1 MNAIF
6 DLLSSFFDKMK
17 QDSRYFYW
25 FLIGLLLITLIF
37 TSKSCEN
44 AKEMAKEAT
53 RKAQDAQNNIDALK
67 DTVRQDKDKLGRLQ
81 YLKLSFVSDVE
92 NLKNL
97 NNDLYEEV
105 QAMKGRVIGMSK
117 TIVEIKGTLEGD
129 TIRGNSNNPI
139 ALKNDTLYHNFKFS
153 DGGKDWNRSV
163 EGKSAFYIKDA
174 NPTTKV
180 FHQYD
185 ILQKDRL
192 KLNIKAALVRRES
205 DGKYEYVLSTSYPEA
220 NLIPEGFVDPMMF
233 KDYFPKEE
241 QDKWII
247 GPYIGAGVTNTFSVT
262 PQIGIGLMY
271 RIIGF

>member
-1 MNAIF
+1 MKTILDFLA
-6 DLLSSFFDKMK
+6 SFFEKMK
-17 QDSRYFYW
+17 EDSRYFYW
-25 FLIGLLLITLIF
+25 FLIGLLVIALIF

-44 AKEMAKEAT
+44 AKETAKEAT

-67 DTVRQDKDKLGRLQ
+67 DTVRQEKDKLGRLQ
-81 YLKLSFVSDVE
+81 YLKLSFVSDIE

-97 NNDLYEEV
+97 NKDLYDEV
-105 QAMKGRVIGMSK
+105 QTMKGKVISMSK

-129 TIRGNSNNPI
+129 TIKGNPNNPI
-139 ALKNDTLYHNFKFS
+139 TLKNDTLYHKFKFK
-153 DGGKDWNRSV
+153 DGGKDWNRLIEGESV
-163 EGKSAFYIKDA
+163 FHIKDA
-174 NPTTKV
+174 TPDTKV

-192 KLNIKAALVRRES
+192 NLNIKAALVKRES
-205 DGKYEYVLSTSYPEA
+205 DGKYEYVLSTSYPQA

-233 KDYFPKEE
+233 KDYFTKQDE
-241 QDKWII
+241 DKWII

>member
-6 DLLSSFFDKMK
+6 DLFSSFFNKMK
-17 QDSRYFYW
+17 EDSRYFYW
-25 FLIGLLLITLIF
+25 FLIGLLIIALIF

-44 AKEMAKEAT
+44 AKEIAKEAT

-67 DTVRQDKDKLGRLQ
+67 DTVRQDRDKLGRLQ

-97 NNDLYEEV
+97 NKDLYEEV
-105 QAMKGRVIGMSK
+105 KAMKGKVIGMSK

-129 TIRGNSNNPI
+129 TIKGNPNTPV
-139 ALKNDTLYHNFKFS
+139 ALKNDTLFHNSTFKDS
-153 DGGKDWNRSV
+153 GKDWERLIQT
-163 EGKSAFYIKDA
+163 KSAFYIKGA
-174 NPTTKV
+174 NPDTKI

-192 KLNIKAALVRRES
+192 NLSIKAALVRRES

-241 QDKWII
+241 QDRWII
-247 GPYIGAGVTNTFSVT
+247 GPYIGAGVNNTFSLT
-262 PQIGIGLMY
+262 PQIGIGIMY